1 MTNETTNNPTLLGQ
15 TFAPSA
21 APATVRQFGIVE
33 NTETLIIA
41 VLVGVICCL
50 LTLLIAVV
58 MPYLFPVSDDMV
70 PEDSE
75 SADPEKVK
83 RRYQTIEDWLVTK
96 EIRERERDENHVYQ
110 NVSSANTGSLARND
124 QKDSSEEEAK
134 HNDEEAPST
143 ADCEIHS
150 GTSSCSAAKQHDGC
164 HENHEEIE
172 ACQICMEDFKVG
184 DSVSW
189 STGCDHVYHFSC
201 IQEWLLKKTDCPYC
215 RQTMLQVD
223 GTDEYDVVALMS
235 EKQKR
240 ANSTFFCL
248 HEGLVVSESLATHSN
263 KKVDLS
269 DGRLDGLV
277 IESPII
283 GNLRVAG
290 ENNEVAE
297 TVDMDLPND
306 DDSDRENGSHLV
318 VVIEEDVEPAVI
330 SESSVQTFTVDEKT
344 TGGTRCLES
353 VEGNRT

>member
-1 MTNETTNNPTLLGQ
+1 MTNGTTNSPTSLGQ
-15 TFAPSA
+15 TVAPSV

-58 MPYLFPVSDDMV
+58 MPYLFPVSEDTV

-110 NVSSANTGSLARND
+110 NVSSVNTGSLARND
-124 QKDSSEEEAK
+124 QKDSGEEEAK

-143 ADCEIHS
+143 TDCGGIHS
-150 GTSSCSAAKQHDGC
+150 GVTSCAAAAKQQGG

-189 STGCDHVYHFSC
+189 STGCDHVYHFTC

-223 GTDEYDVVALMS
+223 ATDEYDVVALMS

-248 HEGLVVSESLATHSN
+248 HEGLVVAESLTAHGN
-263 KKVDLS
+263 EADLA

-277 IESPII
+277 IESPIA

-290 ENNEVAE
+290 ENDEVAE

-306 DDSDRENGSHLV
+306 DDSDHENGSHLV
-318 VVIEEDVEPAVI
+318 VVIEEDVTAMEPAVI
-330 SESSVQTFTVDEKT
+330 SESSVLSQTSMLGREDD
-344 TGGTRCLES
+344 R
-353 VEGNRT
+353 